1 MVDPDEVGIKGTLRM
16 LELAEQA
23 GEDDLIICLVSGGGS
38 SLMPLPRRDISLDS
52 KRQITSAL
60 LKCGATITEI
70 NAVRKH
76 ISAFKGGWLARKCYP
91 ATVLSLVLSDVVG
104 DALDSIASGP
114 TVPDATTFNDAHKV
128 LEKYGLWESAPVSI
142 RNLLS
147 DGEKGIIEETPK
159 KRDEAFERVSN
170 VVLGNNRCASVAV
183 CEHLKSKGLNTVLLT
198 STLEGE
204 AKHVGAVLASIAKEV
219 LESGNPV
226 SKPVAII
233 AGGETTVT
241 VVGEGVGGRNQELAL
256 SAALRLR
263 GSHTITFASFSTD
276 GVDGPTDAAGA
287 IADGKTTE
295 RGEKLGLDA
304 ETYLARNDSYTYFS
318 KIGDLIITG
327 KTGTNV
333 NDISLLIVF

>member
-1 MVDPDEVGIKGTLRM
+1 MARISNSTQIVENARSKSLRRARTLALESFEFALDTVDPFRLVRSKVFMDGSVLQVEGHFYDLRRFKNVYVIGGGKAGGPMVSAVEAILGDWITGGIVSVPHGNKLKTHFVDLNEAGHPVPDEVGIKGTLRM

-204 AKHVGAVLASIAKEV
+204 AKHVRCSPCV
-219 LESGNPV
+219 N
-226 SKPVAII
+226 
-233 AGGETTVT
+233 
-241 VVGEGVGGRNQELAL
+241 RQ
-256 SAALRLR
+256 R
-263 GSHTITFASFSTD
+263 ST
-276 GVDGPTDAAGA
+276 
-287 IADGKTTE
+287 
-295 RGEKLGLDA
+295 
-304 ETYLARNDSYTYFS
+304 
-318 KIGDLIITG
+318 
-327 KTGTNV
+327 
-333 NDISLLIVF
+333 

>member
-1 MVDPDEVGIKGTLRM
+1 M
-16 LELAEQA
+16 
-23 GEDDLIICLVSGGGS
+23 S
-38 SLMPLPRRDISLDS
+38 
-52 KRQITSAL
+52 
-60 LKCGATITEI
+60 
-70 NAVRKH
+70 
-76 ISAFKGGWLARKCYP
+76 
-91 ATVLSLVLSDVVG
+91 
-104 DALDSIASGP
+104 
-114 TVPDATTFNDAHKV
+114 
-128 LEKYGLWESAPVSI
+128 
-142 RNLLS
+142 
-147 DGEKGIIEETPK
+147 
-159 KRDEAFERVSN
+159 
-170 VVLGNNRCASVAV
+170 
-183 CEHLKSKGLNTVLLT
+183 
-198 STLEGE
+198 
-204 AKHVGAVLASIAKEV
+204 GAVLASIAKEV